1 MSRMFLSVLL
11 HLSVCFSMFF
21 FFLMIRRPPRSTRT
35 DTLFPYTTLFR
46 SIEWKPAGDKQCAFL
61 QFRAGQAHIVS
72 DFPSERLDWLNRRM
86 PGAAQISAFRGSYYF
101 VFNTRRPPFD
111 DRRVRL
117 ALNLVV
123 EREAITDRLLAVGN
137 PPAWGVVPAGLSR
150 QGEIG
155 RAHV

>member
-1 MSRMFLSVLL
+1 MVSYVPAE
-11 HLSVCFSMFF
+11 
-21 FFLMIRRPPRSTRT
+21 RR
-35 DTLFPYTTLFR
+35 
-46 SIEWKPAGDKQCAFL
+46 
-61 QFRAGQAHIVS
+61 
-72 DFPSERLDWLNRRM
+72 DWLNRRM
-86 PGAAQISAFRGSYYF
+86 PGAAEISAFRGSDYF

-150 QGEIG
+150 QGGHRPDWSFWPRQKRLSEARRLLGEAGYGADRPLRFEIRSEEHPSELQSLMRISFAG
-155 RAHV
+155 FCL